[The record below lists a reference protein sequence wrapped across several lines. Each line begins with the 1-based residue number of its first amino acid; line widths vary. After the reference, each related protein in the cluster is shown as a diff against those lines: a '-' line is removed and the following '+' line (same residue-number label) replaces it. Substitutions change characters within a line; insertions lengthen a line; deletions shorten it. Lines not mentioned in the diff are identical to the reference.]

1 MDNQIH
7 SSFNSVDSSVSW
19 RPWLTEPVDT
29 PSRWRPEVENSIHSP
44 GRWRPWVSEP
54 QPVLDRTCYE
64 HVDMDVLDQTCYDNI
79 DMDVELDTTLAS
91 DLGDV
96 IEPTNACNNVSLDV
110 SIPEPRSLP
119 DVQENPP
126 WAFFVQKGGLQSGN
140 DSYHDNHGHTYRRKP
155 EPGKDHLGSTYVCIF
170 HLNKTKTRSRRMEC
184 HGRVLYRN
192 GEYKLT
198 VKHDIC
204 NPYFIQ

>member
-19 RPWLTEPVDT
+19 RPWLTEPVGT

-44 GRWRPWVSEP
+44 GCWRPWISQP

-79 DMDVELDTTLAS
+79 DMEVELDTTLAS

-96 IEPTNACNNVSLDV
+96 IEHTNACNNVSLDV

-140 DSYHDNHGHTYRRKP
+140 DSYHDNHVHTYRRKP
-155 EPGKDHLGSTYVCIF
+155 S
-170 HLNKTKTRSRRMEC
+170 NKFPPSSWCWPRKS
-184 HGRVLYRN
+184 GLKV
-192 GEYKLT
+192 
-198 VKHDIC
+198 
-204 NPYFIQ
+204 